1 MDKATKHLVKESLF
15 ELETEIGLS
24 TAENKDYLLN
34 IVNKVKSSISSLIF
48 FSDDGAVV
56 ETRTDLVCPF
66 CNKTVYDNR
75 ARKNDP
81 NDSYYKT
88 RKPDFSCSNIESP
101 DEAPDSYCK
110 GGKWNNDNSVYWS
123 ASWWLTT
130 GNLPKEWNI

>member
-81 NDSYYKT
+81 NDSY
-88 RKPDFSCSNIESP
+88 
-101 DEAPDSYCK
+101 CK